1 MNPPCANPRFG
12 PTWGGVDELSA
23 PEHRVHVADDVPA
36 AEALELHQH
45 CGAHHDD
52 AELGEQL
59 MRRGKGPAGREH
71 IVHEQH
77 PRAGGK
83 VVMQRVTPRHGR
95 PYLLMDHKAD
105 GSFTK
110 MDNSI
115 DGHLSVPQWVLM
127 EF

>member
-1 MNPPCANPRFG
+1 
-12 PTWGGVDELSA
+12 
-23 PEHRVHVADDVPA
+23 
-36 AEALELHQH
+36 
-45 CGAHHDD
+45 
-52 AELGEQL
+52 
-59 MRRGKGPAGREH
+59 MRRISLAVLLAAYAIVAGAQSVARPRPTGTVPLDEVPPPPPLAQQESQPADTTVTKRIEDGQVVEEYRS
-71 IVHEQH
+71 
-77 PRAGGK
+77 GGK